1 MPGPTRPTLD
11 TWARKRLD
19 ALEEQYADC
28 ELCPDLV
35 DTGWWTRNNIV
46 FGEGMANAD
55 VLFVGIAPG
64 QKEDQA
70 GLPFVGPTGQLLDD
84 MLMHM
89 VPHEDLKPHYNTQK
103 NITREQWRN
112 IRHVLCETERFFYT
126 NAVLCRP
133 VKQEWDDHR
142 EVMRLENRDPTLVE
156 CKNCADRLRRTIYT
170 TDPTLVVSLGGAALH
185 SLMAIDTKWKGSRP
199 SVLEMTG
206 SVLDLHIEG
215 EATTIRYPLLVLP
228 HPAYLLRYWDIDD
241 PTGWVQR
248 TVRHLKH
255 GLRIVD
261 LTRNTLNQTPI
272 PKRK

>member
-1 MPGPTRPTLD
+1 MSGPTRPTRD
-11 TWARKRLD
+11 DWARLRLD
-19 ALEEQYADC
+19 KLEEQYAEC

-64 QKEDQA
+64 QREDAA

-89 VPHEDLKPHYNTQK
+89 VPHEDLKPFYNTRK
-103 NITREQWRN
+103 NITGEQWRT
-112 IRHVLCETERFFYT
+112 IRHTLCRTERFCYT

-133 VKQEWDDHR
+133 VKQEWDDRR
-142 EVMRLENRDPTLVE
+142 EVMRLQNRDPTLVE
-156 CKNCADRLRRTIYT
+156 CKNCSDRLRRTVLI
-170 TDPTLVVSLGGAALH
+170 TDPILVVSLGAPALH
-185 SLMAIDTKWKGSRP
+185 SLLALDTKWKGSRP

-206 SVLDLHIEG
+206 SVFDLHLEG
-215 EATTIRYPLLVLP
+215 EVTTVRYPLLVLP
-228 HPAYLLRYWDIDD
+228 HPAYLLRFWDIDD

-248 TVRHLKH
+248 VVKHLKQ

-261 LTRNTLNQTPI
+261 LTRNTLYRTPI